1 MKSRPTARGF
11 TLIELVIAM
20 AILAIITSI
29 AYASYSN
36 SIQHSRRSDALTSVG
51 GISSS
56 LERCY
61 AQAYTYL
68 GCGSAAA
75 GTAASQNGY
84 YSISTVVAATT
95 YTLTAKPVGGQAGD
109 TTCAS
114 FILSNSG
121 QSATNTGGTD
131 ETTTCWGSR

>member
-1 MKSRPTARGF
+1 MKSRQTARGF

-20 AILAIITSI
+20 AILAIITTI

-36 SIQHSRRSDALTSVG
+36 QIQHSRRSDALTSVG

-61 AQAYTYL
+61 AQTYTYL

-84 YSISTVVAATT
+84 YSISTVVAATA
-95 YTLTAKPVGGQAGD
+95 YTLTATPVGGQAGD

-121 QSATNTGGTD
+121 QSATNTGGTN

>member
-1 MKSRPTARGF
+1 
-11 TLIELVIAM
+11 M
-20 AILAIITSI
+20 AILAIITTI

-36 SIQHSRRSDALTSVG
+36 QIQHSRRSDALTSVG

-61 AQAYTYL
+61 AQTYTYL

-84 YSISTVVAATT
+84 YSISTVVAATA
-95 YTLTAKPVGGQAGD
+95 YTLTATPVGGQAGD

-121 QSATNTGGTD
+121 QSATNTGGTN